1 MTQREIR
8 ELNTKKEILCFT
20 QERIG
25 IDNSFRR
32 CVTSEDYMTEQASQ
46 TLDAKSLV
54 GSYVSSTGDHGKFV
68 IVEGPLLR
76 SMKEGKWLVCQDI
89 DHASD
94 VSFIKCSAYLGK
106 TSIVEALARLSGKK
120 LQRIN
125 LSDQTDLLDLYGA
138 HASVEGASP
147 GQFERKDASFLDAL
161 QKGDRVL
168 LDELNLAPQ
177 TVLEGLNGCLDYR
190 GTKLT
195 ALPNDTPIAG
205 CLLLRIHTIEEV
217 QEKSAISQMVNY
229 NYRLAGETNNST
241 PFASLGPPW
250 EFNLRDLGRWLQI
263 TSMDAK
269 NDLQPLSPVEYIDMI
284 YTGRFRTQ
292 SDQAI
297 SSSISFQTSRHLALP
312 TSSPDPLSPT
322 FARLVKTSTSLERHG
337 TVVNTLNQLVTHVP
351 TTTSCLTVDRERL
364 CHSLLTNLLDF
375 IEAAVVH
382 IHGAHFDITYPW
394 VKYKPAE
401 CHLSCSVDV
410 TFPIEGLPG
419 LLPSDKR
426 WCSKLNHNS
435 SIPISMDLAK
445 SQESQIE
452 SLKSKKA
459 PGLLTKGHSEFVTF
473 TSQCHLEEIL
483 QSLSTFNEAL
493 SLTSNLEEISLLLNI
508 AASLLQY
515 GRRMALERMVGPSR
529 DGTGLGGGQG
539 AKVFSDEIEDDE
551 QLEGLQGEAEDEK
564 CDKDLDDTK
573 EDKAFETQQDF
584 NGELEDVKDADKS
597 DSNADEDGDGKE
609 GADEIDDG
617 VGEPLD
623 SGAVDEK
630 FWEGGDDDG
639 DKPEANEAELSA
651 QENQPMPKDS
661 DLTAKQSTAGGEQN
675 KAQKTEDQEMNSAE
689 ENQGSEADD
698 NMSDGEVEED
708 DTDQQDEGPNA
719 EEDENDHEPP
729 VHDNAVP
736 MMEHVDNSEAL
747 DLPEDLE
754 LEDHHSEAG
763 ENSVQDL
770 IMDIEDSAPK
780 PPERCDTEVDEA
792 GEKDNPTNPNTDMDF
807 QPEEAPGESQPQD
820 DSPGKAKDYQIGA
833 GGGTEGGGALS
844 TPAALDQIENLD
856 QGTDSEQPQID
867 DQISADASKE
877 DSVKETK
884 PTQAVQPKSTEQV
897 GDGTDGQAVSQQQ
910 GPTDHSDENKNET
923 TPYDWNY
930 RCGPDE
936 GKDSG
941 EERFNDDAE
950 VEYLQTDDDDLA
962 HQQAPGP
969 ATEEQACE
977 GLFNMQIDDCKPEH
991 DIPRPPVSDSA
1002 PYPVE
1007 PLQAPEKCDQS
1018 YPAQAAILGEKCG
1031 PQAANDGHMPTSH
1044 FENEPSEDEEEDDPP
1059 LSTNLKSED
1068 GLPHDSSTS
1077 AALWRQYQQLTRR
1090 SASHLTKQLRLI
1102 LEPTTATCLQ
1112 GNYRARKLQLEVGEV
1127 AIAKFGGSFDIL
1139 QPFEGGSGKMNNS
1152 TSPIE
1157 GFTFSQQQTNNRL
1170 AVAKAVEVSCLAQS
1184 SGNSL
1189 NREEVRSLLRKA
1201 VKDKIMFVFLILD
1214 SLHQHAGTGKTRNEK
1229 VSKNKD
1235 NHQSDSSIIL
1245 MNSVSYANGPNGAMK
1260 LKMERYFD
1268 ICHFDHYII
1277 LCDLEALPN
1286 VLSSTLRSS
1295 LQKVDHVKRPRNL
1308 ALKTL

>member
-190 GTKLT
+190 ES
-195 ALPNDTPIAG
+195 TPS
-205 CLLLRIHTIEEV
+205 RRFKKRSTEV
-217 QEKSAISQMVNY
+217 SAISQMVNY

-284 YTGRFRTQ
+284 YTGRFQRSRIKPSLQVSPFSSSTTQACRVIIKFCDTDKSSLGPSNILSRSTQ
-292 SDQAI
+292 SNFCQVG
-297 SSSISFQTSRHLALP
+297 
-312 TSSPDPLSPT
+312 
-322 FARLVKTSTSLERHG
+322 LVKTSTSLERHG

-401 CHLSCSVDV
+401 CHLSCRAHFDITCFEIVETLHLILV
-410 TFPIEGLPG
+410 VIQ
-419 LLPSDKR
+419 
-426 WCSKLNHNS
+426 
-435 SIPISMDLAK
+435 DLAK

-923 TPYDWNY
+923 TPYVTWAMQW
-930 RCGPDE
+930 RIGII
-936 GKDSG
+936 
-941 EERFNDDAE
+941 DAA
-950 VEYLQTDDDDLA
+950 LTKA
-962 HQQAPGP
+962 RIAQAPGP

>member
-1 MTQREIR
+1 
-8 ELNTKKEILCFT
+8 
-20 QERIG
+20 
-25 IDNSFRR
+25 
-32 CVTSEDYMTEQASQ
+32 
-46 TLDAKSLV
+46 
-54 GSYVSSTGDHGKFV
+54 
-68 IVEGPLLR
+68 
-76 SMKEGKWLVCQDI
+76 
-89 DHASD
+89 
-94 VSFIKCSAYLGK
+94 
-106 TSIVEALARLSGKK
+106 
-120 LQRIN
+120 
-125 LSDQTDLLDLYGA
+125 
-138 HASVEGASP
+138 
-147 GQFERKDASFLDAL
+147 
-161 QKGDRVL
+161 
-168 LDELNLAPQ
+168 
-177 TVLEGLNGCLDYR
+177 
-190 GTKLT
+190 
-195 ALPNDTPIAG
+195 
-205 CLLLRIHTIEEV
+205 
-217 QEKSAISQMVNY
+217 
-229 NYRLAGETNNST
+229 
-241 PFASLGPPW
+241 
-250 EFNLRDLGRWLQI
+250 
-263 TSMDAK
+263 
-269 NDLQPLSPVEYIDMI
+269 
-284 YTGRFRTQ
+284 
-292 SDQAI
+292 
-297 SSSISFQTSRHLALP
+297 
-312 TSSPDPLSPT
+312 
-322 FARLVKTSTSLERHG
+322 
-337 TVVNTLNQLVTHVP
+337 
-351 TTTSCLTVDRERL
+351 
-364 CHSLLTNLLDF
+364 
-375 IEAAVVH
+375 
-382 IHGAHFDITYPW
+382 
-394 VKYKPAE
+394 
-401 CHLSCSVDV
+401 
-410 TFPIEGLPG
+410 
-419 LLPSDKR
+419 
-426 WCSKLNHNS
+426 
-435 SIPISMDLAK
+435 
-445 SQESQIE
+445 
-452 SLKSKKA
+452 
-459 PGLLTKGHSEFVTF
+459 
-473 TSQCHLEEIL
+473 
-483 QSLSTFNEAL
+483 
-493 SLTSNLEEISLLLNI
+493 
-508 AASLLQY
+508 
-515 GRRMALERMVGPSR
+515 MALERMVGPSR

-630 FWEGGDDDG
+630 FWEGGDDDR

-923 TPYDWNY
+923 TPYVTWAMQW
-930 RCGPDE
+930 RIGII
-936 GKDSG
+936 
-941 EERFNDDAE
+941 DAA
-950 VEYLQTDDDDLA
+950 LTKA
-962 HQQAPGP
+962 RIAQAPGP

-1044 FENEPSEDEEEDDPP
+1044 FENEPSEDKEEDDPP

-1229 VSKNKD
+1229 VSENKD
-1235 NHQSDSSIIL
+1235 NHQSDSSIIS

>member
-1 MTQREIR
+1 MLAKRSYVSLKRGSVLI
-8 ELNTKKEILCFT
+8 I
-20 QERIG
+20 
-25 IDNSFRR
+25 
-32 CVTSEDYMTEQASQ
+32 VSEDYMTEQASQ

-190 GTKLT
+190 GTGVCCSES
-195 ALPNDTPIAG
+195 TPS
-205 CLLLRIHTIEEV
+205 RRFKKRSTEV
-217 QEKSAISQMVNY
+217 SAISQMVNY

-284 YTGRFRTQ
+284 YTGRFQTQ

-923 TPYDWNY
+923 TPYVTWAMQWRIGIIDAALTKA
-930 RCGPDE
+930 RIAV
-936 GKDSG
+936 KSDSMMTLKLSIC
-941 EERFNDDAE
+941 R
-950 VEYLQTDDDDLA
+950 LMMTILPISKP
-962 HQQAPGP
+962 PGP

-1018 YPAQAAILGEKCG
+1018 YPAQATILGEKCG

-1229 VSKNKD
+1229 D